1 MMKVAAT
8 PSTESEKLPG
18 MNNDTST
25 VSGIR
30 RMLLFFRRLLMCRFD
45 GHEEAGL
52 VLDSESKQMDRV
64 RTIPFFA
71 LHVAAFTVIWVGW
84 SPVALATAV
93 LLYVIRMFAIT
104 GFYHRYFS
112 HRTFR
117 TSRGM
122 QFVFAFIGA
131 SAAQRGPLWWAAN
144 HRVHHAHPDQPADV
158 HSPIHHGL
166 WWSHMGWFLAQNQL
180 ATKVTRI
187 KDFARYPE
195 LRFLN
200 RYDVLVPIILAVGL
214 FFFGT
219 WLGSVYPNLGTNG
232 WQMLVWGFVIST
244 VALWHGTFTINS
256 LSHRFGTRRYPTA
269 DNSRNNFAL
278 ALLTLGEGWHN
289 NHHQYSSSARQGFR
303 WWEIDVT
310 YYLLRGLQLCGLI
323 WDIRPVPAWVLN
335 QPSPY
340 QVGEEADSEKF
351 AI

>member
-1 MMKVAAT
+1 VTAQ
-8 PSTESEKLPG
+8 PSANAEELPN
-18 MNNDTST
+18 MIHDTST
-25 VSGIR
+25 ISGIR
-30 RMLLFFRRLLMCRFD
+30 RMLLCLRKLLRCWFD

-52 VLDSESKQMDRV
+52 AFDGESKQMDRV

-71 LHVAAFTVIWVGW
+71 LHVAIFAVFWVGW
-84 SPVALATAV
+84 SPVAIMTAV
-93 LLYVIRMFAIT
+93 ALYLIRMFAIT

-117 TSRGM
+117 TSRWM
-122 QFVFAFIGA
+122 QFVFALIGA
-131 SAAQRGPLWWAAN
+131 SAVQRGPLWWAAN

-158 HSPIHHGL
+158 HSPVHHGL

-180 ATKVTRI
+180 ATKLTRI

-200 RYDVLVPIILAVGL
+200 RYDVLVPLILAVSVFL
-214 FFFGT
+214 FGE
-219 WLGSVYPNLGTNG
+219 WLGRVHPNFGTNG

-256 LSHRFGTRRYPTA
+256 LSHRFGSRRYATA
-269 DNSRNNFAL
+269 DNSRNNLWL

-289 NHHQYSSSARQGFR
+289 NHHQYSSSTRQGFR
-303 WWEIDVT
+303 WWEIDIT
-310 YYLLRGLQLCGLI
+310 YYLLRGLQVCGFI

-335 QPSPY
+335 QGSPS
-340 QVGEEADSEKF
+340 QVSENADSEKI
-351 AI
+351 AV